1 MKVIHYLHELKF
13 SGAEIMYV
21 DAAPVFQK
29 LGCELSVV
37 NTANH
42 LGKYAP
48 FFEKAG
54 YKVFHRPYPKGYC
67 KRWKYYRDTIQFL
80 KKEKYD
86 VVRKQSK
93 NGY

>member
-42 LGKYAP
+42 LGEYAP
-48 FFEKAG
+48 FFEK
-54 YKVFHRPYPKGYC
+54 PDI
-67 KRWKYYRDTIQFL
+67 KYSTGPILKDIVNVGNTIVIQSNFS
-80 KKEKYD
+80 KKE
-86 VVRKQSK
+86 
-93 NGY
+93 NTM